1 MRRDW
6 VRTESRTV
14 RPFPSL
20 DECLAHVQFRV
31 SPDRDFDGRTSFDA
45 SELTDISPEFRLDID
60 RSALEVAGVV
70 APSDV
75 SLVIRLADL
84 RLRRS
89 ELVFESA
96 PDAAPGTW
104 TVPRPVL
111 GRFSWKTGVEATVAL
126 VLREDREPRVGQ
138 PYLRG
143 HWVARKDFSVRPRAA
158 PRSFPIERWTAED
171 FAKRGLPKDTAYW
184 IDFISDD
191 LNQRFEN
198 PGEALRVCL
207 RADVY
212 DALAA
217 AEDTDQGRG
226 VMTLVLTDIL
236 AETVFRGLREGGSS
250 ADLERGGLLDSALGK
265 VSRATGATVDV
276 LRQHVENGDVASIRA
291 FAQAATEA
299 RRSIAKLVRRH

>member
-20 DECLAHVQFRV
+20 DECLAHVQFRL
-31 SPDRDFDGRTSFDA
+31 SPDRDFDGLTSFDA
-45 SELTDISPEFRLDID
+45 SELTDISPEFRLNID
-60 RSALEVAGVV
+60 GSALQAAGAV
-70 APSDV
+70 APSDL

-89 ELVFESA
+89 ELVFECA
-96 PDAAPGTW
+96 PDAAPEAW
-104 TVPRPVL
+104 TVPPSVR
-111 GRFSWKTGVEATVAL
+111 GRFSWKTGVQATVAL
-126 VLREDREPRVGQ
+126 VLRQAREPQVGQ
-138 PYLRG
+138 PFLPG
-143 HWVARKDFSVRPRAA
+143 HWVARKDFSVRPKPA
-158 PRSFPIERWTAED
+158 PRSFPIERCTAED
-171 FAKRGLPKDTAYW
+171 FAKLGLPKDTAYW

-198 PGEALRVCL
+198 PGEAFRVCV
-207 RADVY
+207 RDNVY

-217 AEDTDQGRG
+217 AEDTDPGRG

-236 AETVFRGLREGGSS
+236 AETVFRGLRDVESS
-250 ADLERGGLLDSALGK
+250 ADLERGGLLDSALRK
-265 VSRATGATVDV
+265 VIRATGTTVEV
-276 LRQHVENGDVASIRA
+276 LRQYIEKGDVASIRA

-299 RRSIAKLVRRH
+299 PRSIARIVRQQ